1 MGKKA
6 SLSHFREARPPYGFR
21 GGNLGTV
28 SCPNWLLALRLLL
41 VCVLGAARPG
51 GGTCDVE
58 ETDDAIR
65 VTTGGTEAVFDRRT
79 GTVRRLSMQGKV
91 IVSDKGGV
99 VHGPRL
105 EVERAF
111 TDSDNWM
118 RGPFKAAGLTQLVH
132 HPMRMAVARN
142 GDGTVAVT
150 APVRVT
156 GAKSGGFEFAA
167 KWTFRGDG
175 TVRIDHEMTPFGNV
189 PHVPR
194 VGTFTRLDGALENMR
209 YYGRGPWE
217 NYVDRNT
224 GCDIGVYS
232 STVPEQYVDYI
243 RPQDCGGKTDVR
255 WVEFT
260 DPKDGRGVRWYQVK
274 YNGKTCWIS
283 SRYSKSNK
291 SSSSS
296 SSSSKSSKKKSAATA
311 TPTVAPETLTPFAPG
326 VDGEVPSDPES
337 FAAVDATVTKPPIV
351 QSAPSS
357 YIEVSGFYQAKLIE
371 SALMLDISDY
381 TKTDTEAPNQY
392 SNDALTLGGD
402 TTVEYIGLR
411 GEGYTVYGVCINMD
425 VEAAKALLTNAG
437 LVAVDRDF
445 VIGFEHPA
453 TASST
458 ANVNGYDSCINL
470 YTDTDGRITEIDWT
484 TYTA

>member
-1 MGKKA
+1 MKK
-6 SLSHFREARPPYGFR
+6 F
-21 GGNLGTV
+21 V
-28 SCPNWLLALRLLL
+28 SAILIAALLLALAAPAMAASKIYATSSANVRKGPGLDYGK
-41 VCVLGAARPG
+41 LGAVKKGAALTYKG
-51 GGTCDVE
+51 
-58 ETDDAIR
+58 ET
-65 VTTGGTEAVFDRRT
+65 
-79 GTVRRLSMQGKV
+79 S
-91 IVSDKGGV
+91 
-99 VHGPRL
+99 
-105 EVERAF
+105 
-111 TDSDNWM
+111 TDS
-118 RGPFKAAGLTQLVH
+118 RGVKWYKVSFKGKTGWISSKMSSTKKSASASKKTKTS
-132 HPMRMAVARN
+132 AKN
-142 GDGTVAVT
+142 KVT
-150 APVRVT
+150 AT
-156 GAKSGGFEFAA
+156 GSVNLRKGPGLKYGIIASIEKGSTLEYTGKS
-167 KWTFRGDG
+167 K
-175 TVRIDHEMTPFGNV
+175 
-189 PHVPR
+189 
-194 VGTFTRLDGALENMR
+194 
-209 YYGRGPWE
+209 
-217 NYVDRNT
+217 
-224 GCDIGVYS
+224 
-232 STVPEQYVDYI
+232 
-243 RPQDCGGKTDVR
+243 
-255 WVEFT
+255 
-260 DPKDGRGVRWYQVK
+260 KDGRGVRWYQVK

-296 SSSSKSSKKKSAATA
+296 SSSSKSSKKSAATA

-337 FAAVDATVTKPPIV
+337 FTAVDATVTKPPIV